1 MKGLAP
7 QRHRGLAHL
16 IPQVCQS
23 HMRHR
28 VAKPEDQPMSPSSIY
43 LGLDV
48 HKESVTIAVLPEGAA
63 APTRLERLPYD
74 LKTLHRFF
82 TRLASTGVLRA
93 CYEASGAGYVL
104 HRAITSWGHHCDV
117 IASALIPTKPGE
129 RRKHDKHDAA
139 QLARLYRAG
148 ELTPIRIPSADEE
161 RVREIV
167 RCRETLQRE
176 VLRSR
181 HYLLKLLY
189 RRGLVYH
196 EGAHWTARHRRW
208 LAEVRRAGLLT
219 GGDAVAFDEYMALFE
234 YKLARRDALDRE
246 IEVLALAPA
255 LQPTVAR
262 LQCYR
267 GISTLGAMVLATEIG
282 DWQRFAKPTQLMA
295 YLGLVPTE
303 HSSGTR
309 ARRGAI
315 TKAGNSR
322 CRHILVQAAWTQRR
336 PPARSLLLRRRQHGQ
351 PAPVVAHAWKA
362 QHRLYTLYHRLVH
375 WRPPQVAAVGVA
387 RELVGFLWA
396 TMQEPLTPPRAAR
409 A

>member
-1 MKGLAP
+1 
-7 QRHRGLAHL
+7 
-16 IPQVCQS
+16 
-23 HMRHR
+23 
-28 VAKPEDQPMSPSSIY
+28 MSTSSIY

-48 HKESVTIAVLPEGAA
+48 HKESVTIAVLPEGEA
-63 APTRLERLPYD
+63 APTRVERLPYD
-74 LKTLHRFF
+74 LKKLHRFF
-82 TRLASTGVLRA
+82 SRLAPTGALRA

-104 HRAITSWGHHCDV
+104 HRAITSWGHHCEV

-176 VLRSR
+176 LLRSR
-181 HYLLKLLY
+181 HYLLKLLFC
-189 RRGLVYH
+189 RGLIYH
-196 EGAHWTARHRRW
+196 DGTHWTGRHRRW
-208 LAEVRRAGLLT
+208 LTEVRRAGVLT
-219 GGDAVAFDEYMALFE
+219 GGDAVAFDEYLALLE

-246 IEVLALAPA
+246 IAQLAFTPTY
-255 LQPTVAR
+255 QPTVAR

-267 GISTLGAMVLATEIG
+267 GISTLGAMVLATEIV
-282 DWQRFAKPTQLMA
+282 DWHRFAKPTQLMA

-309 ARRGAI
+309 ERRGAI

-322 CRHILVQAAWTQRR
+322 CRHILVQAAWAQRR
-336 PPARSLLLRRRQHGQ
+336 PPARSFLLRRRQQGQ
-351 PAPVVAHAWKA
+351 PATVVAHAWKA
-362 QHRLYTLYHRLVH
+362 QHRLYTLFQRLAHR
-375 WRPPQVAAVGVA
+375 RSPPIAAVGVA

-396 TMQEPLTPPRAAR
+396 TMHDQSIPDHAIPALATTA
-409 A
+409 

>member
-1 MKGLAP
+1 
-7 QRHRGLAHL
+7 
-16 IPQVCQS
+16 
-23 HMRHR
+23 
-28 VAKPEDQPMSPSSIY
+28 MSPSSIY

-48 HKESVTIAVLPEGAA
+48 HKESVTIAVLPEGEA
-63 APTRLERLPYD
+63 APTRVERLPFD
-74 LKTLHRFF
+74 LKKLHRFVS
-82 TRLASTGVLRA
+82 RLAESGAIRA

-139 QLARLYRAG
+139 NLARLYRAG
-148 ELTPIRIPSADEE
+148 ELTAIRIPSVDEE

-167 RCRETLQRE
+167 RCREIVQRE
-176 VLRSR
+176 VLRAR
-181 HYLLKLLY
+181 HYLLKLLF

-196 EGAHWTARHRRW
+196 DGAHWTARHRCW
-208 LAEVRRAGLLT
+208 LAEVRRSGILA
-219 GGDAVAFDEYMALFE
+219 GGDAVAFDEFMALLE
-234 YKLARRDALDRE
+234 YTLVRRDALDRE
-246 IEVLALAPA
+246 IEVLALSPA
-255 LQPTVAR
+255 YQPAVAR

-267 GISTLGAMVLATEIG
+267 GISTLGAMVLATEIV

-309 ARRGAI
+309 ERRGAI

-322 CRHILVQAAWTQRR
+322 CRHILVQAAWAQRR
-336 PPARSLLLRRRQHGQ
+336 PPAQSLLLRRRQQGQ
-351 PAPVVAHAWKA
+351 PAAVIAHAWKA
-362 QHRLYTLYHRLVH
+362 QHRLYTLFQRLAHR
-375 WRPPQVAAVGVA
+375 RSPQIAAVGVA

-396 TMQEPLTPPRAAR
+396 TMREPSIDHAIPAVAIS